1 MSVGGMIDRL
11 NAALEG
17 RYHIERELGEGGM
30 ATVDLAEDVRHDRHV
45 ALKVLKPELAA
56 VVGADRFLAEIKTT
70 ANLQHPHILPL
81 FDSGE
86 ADSFLFYVMPW
97 VEGESLR
104 EKLDRE
110 KQLSVDEAVAI
121 AGKVAAALH
130 YAHDQGVVHRDV
142 KPANILMA
150 RGEPLVADFGIA
162 LALSEA
168 GGGRITETGLSLGTP
183 HYMSPEQ
190 ASGDQSL
197 DKRSD
202 VYALGCVLYEML
214 TGEPPYGGPTA
225 QSVLAKILTGDAPR
239 ITQLRRTVAPN
250 VDAAVAKALEKL
262 PADRFTSA
270 GAFARALDDP
280 EFRHGARSASEAGRT
295 PGGAHT
301 AVGRRMWVR
310 AAVAVAALL
319 AAGLLGFLARPA
331 GTPTPVFMTAV
342 QLPEGQEVI
351 DIPYGSPLAL
361 SDDGATLVY
370 TGVPSVED
378 GASAA
383 SNAAFGWQLW
393 VRRADGLLS
402 VPLPGTGN
410 AFTPHLSPAGDAVAF
425 VQDSDLKI
433 VGIGTGTSM
442 TLDRDASALMDWAD
456 DGWLYYLAAS
466 TSHFY
471 RVPAGGGEPEVVEA
485 LSPTGENSDLAVPL
499 YTFGDVLPDGSTGVW
514 TSAPLS
520 ANATQQTIALVDME
534 TGEARELARGSA
546 PRYLATGHL
555 LWVSPEGTLQAAPFD
570 PRKGEFTGPVVSV
583 AESLRRD
590 SQGGS
595 HYAVS
600 ESGDLLYRTGG
611 ANAGEMELVWVDR
624 EGNAEEID
632 PDWEITPTT
641 SGNWSGIALSPDHSR
656 VVSTDGGSGS
666 GSQLWVKE
674 LDAGTPPSRITFE
687 GEFHVRPRWLPD
699 GRSVSFISSLPGDG
713 APTQVW
719 AKAAD
724 GSGVARPLAAAEV
737 EIEEALVSPD
747 GEWLVYRQGGTTT
760 DRDIYIRRLG
770 SDSAGRALVA
780 TGHDEKSPQ
789 LSPDGRWLAYA
800 SNETGQLEVFVR
812 PFPDVAAGKWQ
823 VSVGGGFSPLWGNSG
838 RELFYVSPRGG
849 LSLAAARVEPRGS
862 SLVVIDRQS
871 LFPISSQYV
880 DQNYTAFDVAA
891 DDQRFLMLAFRS
903 GHQGTLV
910 WVKNW
915 LRYWERRAG
924 QGGSR

>member
-1 MSVGGMIDRL
+1 MSGMIERL

-17 RYHIERELGEGGM
+17 RYRIERQLGEGGM
-30 ATVDLAEDVRHDRHV
+30 ATVYLAEDLRHDRRV

-56 VVGADRFLAEIKTT
+56 VVGAERFLAEIKTT

-86 ADSFLFYVMPW
+86 ADAFLFYVMPW

-104 EKLDRE
+104 EKLTRE
-110 KQLSVDEAVAI
+110 KQLSVDEAVEI

-225 QSVLAKILTGDAPR
+225 QSVLAKILTGEAPR
-239 ITQLRRTVAPN
+239 ITELRRTVAPN
-250 VDAAVAKALEKL
+250 VDDAVSKALEKL
-262 PADRFTSA
+262 PADRFATA
-270 GAFARALDDP
+270 GAFARALDTP
-280 EFRHGARSASEAGRT
+280 EFRHGAGSGPEPRRV
-295 PGGAHT
+295 PGGAR
-301 AVGRRMWVR
+301 AAGRRTGLR
-310 AAVAVAALL
+310 AVLAVAALL

-331 GTPTPVFMTAV
+331 RPPPPVFMTAV

-351 DIPYGSPLAL
+351 DIPFGSPLAL
-361 SDDGATLVY
+361 SDDGSTLVY
-370 TGVPSVED
+370 TGVPSAED
-378 GASAA
+378 GAAAA

-393 VRRADGLLS
+393 VRRADGLVS

-442 TLDRDASALMDWAD
+442 TLDRNASALLDWAD

-471 RVPAGGGEPEVVEA
+471 RVPAGGGEPELVDA

-499 YTFGDVLPDGSTGVW
+499 YTFGDMLPGGSTGVW
-514 TSAPLS
+514 TSVPLS

-534 TGEARELARGSA
+534 TGETRELARGSA
-546 PRYLATGHL
+546 PRYVATGHL
-555 LWVSPEGTLQAAPFD
+555 LWVSPEGTLLAAPFD
-570 PRKGEFTGPVVSV
+570 PRAGEFTGPIVSV
-583 AESLRRD
+583 AEALRRD

-600 ESGDLLYRTGG
+600 EGGDLVYRTGG
-611 ANAGEMELVWVDR
+611 ANAGEMEMVWVDR
-624 EGNAEEID
+624 DGIAEPID

-641 SGNWSGIALSPDHSR
+641 VGNWSGIALSPDHSR

-674 LDAGTPPSRITFE
+674 LDADTPPSRITFE
-687 GEFHVRPRWLPD
+687 GDFHVRPRWLPD
-699 GRSVSFISSLPGDG
+699 GRSVSFVSALPGDG
-713 APTQVW
+713 SPTQVW

-724 GSGVARPLAAAEV
+724 GSGVARPLAAADV

-747 GEWLVYRQGGTTT
+747 GRWLVYRQGGTTT
-760 DRDIYIRRLG
+760 DRDIYVRHLG
-770 SDSAGRALVA
+770 ADSVGRALVA
-780 TGHDEKSPQ
+780 TANDEKSPQ
-789 LSPDGRWLAYA
+789 LSPDGRWLAYT
-800 SNETGQLEVFVR
+800 SNETGQPEVFVR

-823 VSVGGGFSPLWGNSG
+823 VSVGGGFSPLWANSG

-849 LSLAAARVEPRGS
+849 LSLAAARLEPRGS
-862 SLVVIDRQS
+862 SVVVLDRQS
-871 LFPISSQYV
+871 LFPLTNQYV

-891 DDQRFLMLAFRS
+891 DDQRFLMLSFRS

-915 LRYWERRAG
+915 RLHWERRAG
-924 QGGSR
+924 QGRSR